1 MVLPVFSAHSL
12 RSFHVCW
19 TFSLWLASAF
29 GAGGSWFNGMPALM
43 HSTSQL
49 GWVLRT
55 FAFCPHRISALISF
69 CVLWKYEKARI
80 APSLRGIVSDGNV
93 GGETATRPVSQYFQG
108 PECVCEVAIAIFLA
122 KALILRDIVSEIIN

>member
-1 MVLPVFSAHSL
+1 MVRPVLLDHALRRAH
-12 RSFHVCW
+12 VYCA
-19 TFSLWLASAF
+19 FSLWLASAV
-29 GAGGSWFNGMPALM
+29 GAGGSWCNGMPALM

-55 FAFCPHRISALISF
+55 FALCPHRISALISF

-80 APSLRGIVSDGNV
+80 APSLSGIVSDGNV
-93 GGETATRPVSQYFQG
+93 GGETAMRPVSQCFQG
-108 PECVCEVAIAIFLA
+108 PECVCGVAIAIFLA